1 MLQATPT
8 VPPHEAPGV
17 GPTRRTV
24 LAAALVLV
32 TAAACSDSSPPP
44 PTGRPGEVPRNDPD
58 RPTVDAVVAE
68 KLALLREYDAALV
81 VRPEMT
87 KELGPLR
94 AAHQAHLD
102 ALGQPPI
109 DATPSPSPTVF
120 PATRAAILRRL
131 AAAEKDAAGKRV
143 TQCRA
148 LRSGAVARLVAA
160 IGGAEAAHAA
170 RLRDLGGGE

>member
-8 VPPHEAPGV
+8 VPPRGAAGL

-24 LAAALVLV
+24 LAGALVLV
-32 TAAACSDSSPPP
+32 TVAACSDSPPP

-58 RPTVDAVVAE
+58 RPIVDAVVAD

-81 VRPEMT
+81 ARPELA
-87 KELGPLR
+87 KELGSLR

-102 ALGQPPI
+102 ALGQPPV
-109 DATPSPSPTVF
+109 DATPSPSPTV
-120 PATRAAILRRL
+120 AAETRAAILRRL
-131 AAAEKDAAGKRV
+131 AVAEKDAAGRRV
-143 TQCRA
+143 TQCRE